1 MPPSVRYDFAGFA
14 PTSRSYRTVFMRF
27 RVFWQKICV
36 STSSRSSDLAQILST
51 DRDCARFLQYSMALC
66 AFLLIF
72 FEFWIK
78 FLESLAF
85 LIFWRAKIRFFES
98 VRLHNFNYLLSVI
111 LTVPSICFLKA
122 RQKMHVIFKIE
133 QFLLFIYCSQ
143 FVRIVGKGKACV
155 FQYSV
160 HLGGQ
165 KP

>member
-1 MPPSVRYDFAGFA
+1 MTLRASA
-14 PTSRSYRTVFMRF
+14 RF
-27 RVFWQKICV
+27 RVMPHCFCTFSCV
-36 STSSRSSDLAQILST
+36 SAKNTRFNVLSPAHFCTNLVNTAQF
-51 DRDCARFLQYSMALC
+51 R
-66 AFLLIF
+66 AFFAMQWDFMCFFADF
-72 FEFWIK
+72 FEFGRI

-85 LIFWRAKIRFFES
+85 LIFGQAKIRFFHS
-98 VRLHNFNYLLSVI
+98 VRLHNANCPLSVI
-111 LTVPSICFLKA
+111 LTMPSICFLKA

>member
-1 MPPSVRYDFAGFA
+1 MTLR
-14 PTSRSYRTVFMRF
+14 VFTRF
-27 RVFWQKICV
+27 RVMPHCFCTFSYVFAKNMRFNV
-36 STSSRSSDLAQILST
+36 LSANSFCT
-51 DRDCARFLQYSMALC
+51 NLVNKGRFRAFFAIRQDFVC
-66 AFLLIF
+66 FLLIF
-72 FEFWIK
+72 CNFRRK
-78 FLESLAF
+78 LLEILAF
-85 LIFWRAKIRFFES
+85 LDFRRPKIRFFHS
-98 VRLHNFNYLLSVI
+98 VRLHNFNCPLSVI
-111 LTVPSICFLKA
+111 LTAPSICFLKA